1 MQDAFYL
8 GLKRKRDTDQED
20 KTRGGLRR
28 GQIYH
33 ASLFSLP
40 RTPHHIN
47 QESIS
52 IVKRTVGVAV
62 VNRYFKRRVGRLRN
76 QCA

>member
-8 GLKRKRDTDQED
+8 GGLKRKRDTVQED
-20 KTRGGLRR
+20 KTRGGLR

-52 IVKRTVGVAV
+52 IVKRTVGVAA
-62 VNRYFKRRVGRLRN
+62 VNRYFKRRADRLRN